1 MGTVEKFQLAKT
13 AKCSRSQRRIDI
25 VEENHHSSRPEEI
38 SLKDEMGAA
47 VGAFLVG
54 NEECKKRLACLSGRH
69 LSHVTGASAIGI
81 LMASASNY
89 LPDDMEDHLR
99 IMQKSIMFS
108 EDCDRYVC

>member
-1 MGTVEKFQLAKT
+1 MFF
-13 AKCSRSQRRIDI
+13 
-25 VEENHHSSRPEEI
+25 HRPEEI
-38 SLKDEMGAA
+38 SLKDEMSAA

-99 IMQKSIMFS
+99 IMQKSIMYS